1 VKIRGRKH
9 FVIVTPVNNVD
20 VALISSI
27 SCDEVRLSPL
37 GTSANNWP
45 IVPAPDDR

>member
-1 VKIRGRKH
+1 MILQQAG
-9 FVIVTPVNNVD
+9 N
-20 VALISSI
+20 LISKKGYFKVSLGM
-27 SCDEVRLSPL
+27 VRLSPL